1 MQADMIQQKPR
12 RELTGRTVLLCMIAF
27 FAVVATVNAVMIR
40 IAVTTFAGVDT
51 DSAYR
56 AGQGYKKEEAA
67 AFAQQSL
74 NWTVDGRLTRAA
86 SGMATL
92 SVDVKDAQQQP
103 VNGVVVN
110 ARLTHPASSQ
120 HDHVIPLTQTPDGA
134 FSGQTEATPGQWI
147 LTLDVI
153 RGETRL
159 YRSVSRL
166 MLK

>member
-1 MQADMIQQKPR
+1 MQSDMIQPR
-12 RELTGRTVLLCMIAF
+12 RRREFTGRTMLLCMIAF
-27 FAVVATVNAVMIR
+27 FGVVATVNAVMIR
-40 IAVTTFAGVDT
+40 IAVTTFAGVNT

-56 AGQGYKKEEAA
+56 AGLGYKQDEAA
-67 AFAQQSL
+67 ASAQQAL
-74 NWTVDGRLTRAA
+74 NWTVDGHLTRAA
-86 SGMATL
+86 SGDTL
-92 SVDVKDAQQQP
+92 LTVDLKDAQNNP

-110 ARLTHPASSQ
+110 ARLSHPATSQ
-120 HDHVIPLTQTPDGA
+120 HDHFIALTQSPNGSFRGET
-134 FSGQTEATPGQWI
+134 QATPGQWI